1 MELVQML
8 GYRVWIH
15 FNVWETLG
23 VSLEVDLEV
32 SFGREPV
39 PAYVALERPL
49 TRVRPNMDL

>member
-1 MELVQML
+1 ML